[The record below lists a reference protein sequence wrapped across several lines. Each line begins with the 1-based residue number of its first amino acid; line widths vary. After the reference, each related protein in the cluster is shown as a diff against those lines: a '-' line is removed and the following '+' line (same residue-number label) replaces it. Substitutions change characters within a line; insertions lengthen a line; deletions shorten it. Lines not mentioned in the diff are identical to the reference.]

1 VSAPPSRGFTIGVVL
16 GASLAFATS
25 APLSK
30 LVAPMDPIFLATVR
44 VAVAATLLSLVNLRS
59 IARTLRS
66 IDPRSAAKIALGG
79 VLLGGHFGLFQ
90 WGLAETSL
98 PAAVAFVALEPVS
111 VVLAAWLV
119 FGLRPS
125 RLEGLGV
132 GVATLGALLVGSE
145 GLGSAVSS
153 PEHSL
158 FGDALVCGAVAL
170 FGFYVAA
177 ARAVRGQVPAGVFAP
192 LVYAIAAIT
201 LATWMV
207 ASSTIAAP
215 DVASLSTRQLA
226 GLAALALIP
235 TVIGHTLVQVGAR
248 VLRPSVVSL
257 VCPGET
263 LGSTALGVVA
273 LGAIPSTVEA
283 TGAVVILSGALVT
296 VFSAKR
302 TS

>member
-1 VSAPPSRGFTIGVVL
+1 VL

-44 VAVAATLLSLVNLRS
+44 VAVAATVLSLVNVRE

-66 IDPRSAAKIALGG
+66 LERDSAAKIALGG
-79 VLLGGHFGLFQ
+79 VLLGEHFDLFQ
-90 WGLAETSL
+90 TSL

-111 VVLAAWLV
+111 VVLAAWLA

-125 RLEGLGV
+125 RVESLGV
-132 GVATLGALLVGSE
+132 VVATVGALLVGSE
-145 GLGSAVSS
+145 GLTSAVSA

-158 FGDALVCGAVAL
+158 LGDALVCGAVAL

-177 ARAVRGQVPAGVFAP
+177 ARSVGGRVAAGVFAP
-192 LVYAIAAIT
+192 LVYAVAATT
-201 LATWMV
+201 LGVWMA
-207 ASSTIAAP
+207 ASPTFGAP
-215 DVASLSTRQLA
+215 ELASLTGRQIA
-226 GLAALALIP
+226 GLAALALVP
-235 TVIGHTLVQVGAR
+235 TVIGHTLVQIGAR

-263 LGSTALGVVA
+263 LGSTALGAAA
-273 LGAIPSTVEA
+273 LGTIPSVTEA
-283 TGAVVILSGALVT
+283 TGSLVILGGALVT
-296 VFSAKR
+296 TLGSRSER
-302 TS
+302 TP

>member
-1 VSAPPSRGFTIGVVL
+1 VL

-44 VAVAATLLSLVNLRS
+44 VAVAATVLSLVNVRE

-66 IDPRSAAKIALGG
+66 LERDSAAKIALGG

-90 WGLAETSL
+90 WGLSETSL

-111 VVLAAWLV
+111 VVLAAWLA

-125 RLEGLGV
+125 RVESLGV
-132 GVATLGALLVGSE
+132 VVATVGALLVGSE
-145 GLGSAVSS
+145 GLTSAVSA

-158 FGDALVCGAVAL
+158 LGDALVCGAVAL

-177 ARAVRGQVPAGVFAP
+177 ARSVGGRVAAGVFAP
-192 LVYAIAAIT
+192 LVYAVAATT
-201 LATWMV
+201 LGVWMA
-207 ASSTIAAP
+207 ASPTFGAP
-215 DVASLSTRQLA
+215 ELASLTGRQIA
-226 GLAALALIP
+226 GLVALALVP
-235 TVIGHTLVQVGAR
+235 TVIGHTLVQIGAR

-263 LGSTALGVVA
+263 LGSTALGAAA
-273 LGAIPSTVEA
+273 LGTIPSVTEA
-283 TGAVVILSGALVT
+283 TGSLVILGGALVT
-296 VFSAKR
+296 TLGSRSER
-302 TS
+302 TP